1 MKKILIFSISLLLS
15 FSSFALSN
23 TLTIKKNRVIKTQ
36 GDVFYKWPHKWKFSY
51 LMKHWKPYAI
61 QETTDIVRYAK
72 KKCSKLKLEEL
83 GYDCKKLESQKI
95 EVDTLF
101 N

>member
-1 MKKILIFSISLLLS
+1 M
-15 FSSFALSN
+15 AN
-23 TLTIKKNRVIKTQ
+23 EGVHPHTQ
-36 GDVFYKWPHKWKFSY
+36 INYYDE
-51 LMKHWKPYAI
+51 I
-61 QETTDIVRYAK
+61 RYAK